1 MQGRPA
7 AGVSMMASE
16 LRETIPTFNQA
27 EAEGEVDLT
36 NWSALTSANVARSWG
51 EAMIIAVFA
60 VILIGTIELTV
71 RALAIPSY
79 IFPRPS
85 EIGTILFT
93 QFGLFSPHL
102 QVTLRELFVGFAIG
116 ASIGLILAAVITQ
129 FPFVEKI
136 ITPYILLLVT
146 TPMIALVPLLML
158 RFGFDS
164 TPRYIAVALASG
176 PMVMINSATGFRRV
190 DLAKIAL
197 ARSFGANTLQIFTKI
212 RIPMAMPMIIVGLMV
227 GSIFGLLTAI
237 GAEMVGGAEGLGNR
251 LTYYSAL
258 IRMPQFFGISLIL
271 AILGISIYVFF
282 FWLGKKWASWEA

>member
-1 MQGRPA
+1 
-7 AGVSMMASE
+7 MMASE

-36 NWSALTSANVARSWG
+36 NWSALTSANFARSWG
-51 EAMIIAVFA
+51 EAAIIALFA
-60 VILIGTIELTV
+60 VLLVGTIELMV
-71 RALAIPSY
+71 RVLAIPQY

-85 EIGTILFT
+85 EIGTTLFT
-93 QFGLFSPHL
+93 QFGLFWPHL
-102 QVTLRELFVGFAIG
+102 QVTLRELFVGFAVG

-176 PMVMINSATGFRRV
+176 PMVMINSATGFRRT

-197 ARSFGANTLQIFTKI
+197 ARSYGANSLQIFTKV
-212 RIPMAMPMIIVGLMV
+212 RFPLAMPMIIVGLMV
-227 GSIFGLLTAI
+227 GSIFGLLTAV
-237 GAEMVGGAEGLGNR
+237 GAEMVGGKNGLGNQ
-251 LTYYSAL
+251 LSVYA
-258 IRMPQFFGISLIL
+258 SLIKMAHFWAIILLL
-271 AILGISIYVFF
+271 ALMGVTIYVVF
-282 FWLGKKWASWEA
+282 FWIGKKWASWQA